1 MARRILGRMVR
12 RRRNYRLSDCC
23 EIYKGLK
30 RPGED
35 FKETPVEC
43 EKGEGIF
50 PGQDEVQVQEFHK

>member
-1 MARRILGRMVR
+1 
-12 RRRNYRLSDCC
+12 LSDCC

-35 FKETPVEC
+35 CKETPVEC